1 LKAELTLPQEL
12 VDRIV
17 DKVVDKLKIFVS
29 GNGKK
34 ENDAIFDVQGL
45 SSYLK
50 VSKQWVYER
59 THLNE
64 IPFYKIEG
72 HVRFKKSDI
81 DKWLQGYH
89 MPAVSTP
96 LRSSKAIKAVTSLR
110 E

>member
-1 LKAELTLPQEL
+1 LKTQLEREDIQAIAQAVMELLKP
-12 VDRIV
+12 
-17 DKVVDKLKIFVS
+17 VVA

-96 LRSSKAIKAVTSLR
+96 SKSSKSIIAVTSLR